1 MPVEHWQPKGDKRM
15 TLLASIDLDDL
26 SGALKKSGL
35 DGWLVYDFH
44 DLNPIAQRL
53 LSAKSMVTRRV
64 FIWLPAVGPPHLL
77 VHGIDRPALGEFPGE
92 IQTYTTWQDLH
103 QALTALVGGRRV
115 AMESSPENAVPYLD
129 LVPHGVFELLT
140 RLGAT
145 IVPSAPLI
153 TQFASQW
160 SVQELADHRETAE
173 IIASIAR
180 TTVEKVVHEAG
191 VATEWGV
198 QQDVLADLAAHGLI
212 TEDPPI
218 VGFGPNAA
226 DPHYSPEEDGSRTL
240 QEGDV
245 VLLDLWAQKS
255 PTTVWADQ
263 TWMGFAGETV
273 PDEVQKVW
281 TAVRDARDAAV
292 ARLVS
297 AVRSGE
303 RATGAMLDAAARDVI
318 NGAGYGDYFGHRT
331 GHSIDLH
338 LHGSGPHLDDFET
351 HDIRELVPGVA
362 FSVEPGVY
370 LTGRYGVR
378 SEINVYLGKDGPEA
392 TPGEMQREIIVRR

>member
-1 MPVEHWQPKGDKRM
+1 M
-15 TLLASIDLDDL
+15 TLLASIDLDEL
-26 SGALKKSGL
+26 SGALKQRGL

-53 LSAKSMVTRRV
+53 LSSRSMVTRRV

-77 VHGIDRPALGEFPGE
+77 VHGIDRPALGGFPGE
-92 IQTYTTWQDLH
+92 IQTYATWQDLH
-103 QALTALVGGRRV
+103 QALAGLVGGRRV
-115 AMESSPENAVPYLD
+115 AVETSPENAVPYLD
-129 LVPHGVFELLT
+129 LVPHGVFDLLT

-145 IVPSAPLI
+145 LVPSAPLI

-160 SVQELADHRETAE
+160 SAAELADHRETAE
-173 IIASIAR
+173 TIAAIAR
-180 TTVEKVVHEAG
+180 QSVRQVIDQVG
-191 VATEWGV
+191 VATEWAV
-198 QQDVLADLAAHGLI
+198 QRDVLAEFAAHGLI

-273 PDEVQKVW
+273 PDEVQQVW
-281 TAVRDARDAAV
+281 TAVSEARDAAV
-292 ARLVS
+292 ARLGS
-297 AVRSGE
+297 AIQAGE
-303 RATGAMLDAAARDVI
+303 RVTGAMLDTAARDVI
-318 NGAGYGDYFGHRT
+318 NGHGYGEFFGHRT

-338 LHGSGPHLDDFET
+338 LHGCGPHLDDFET

-362 FSVEPGVY
+362 FSVEPGIY
-370 LTGRYGVR
+370 LTGRFGVR
-378 SEINVYLGKDGPEA
+378 SEINVYLGKAGPEV
-392 TPGEMQREIIVRR
+392 TPAEIQREIIVRR

>member
-1 MPVEHWQPKGDKRM
+1 M
-15 TLLASIDLDDL
+15 TLLANIDLDEL
-26 SGALKKSGL
+26 SAALKQRGL

-77 VHGIDRPALGEFPGE
+77 VHGIDRPALGGFPGE
-92 IQTYTTWQDLH
+92 IETYTTWQDLH
-103 QALTALVGGRRV
+103 QSLTALVGGRRV
-115 AMESSPENAVPYLD
+115 AMETSPENAVPYLD
-129 LVPHGVFELLT
+129 LVPHGVHELLT

-145 IVPSAPLI
+145 LVPSAPLI

-160 SVQELADHRETAE
+160 SAEELEDHRQTAE
-173 IIASIAR
+173 AIASIAR
-180 TTVEKVVHEAG
+180 KTVASVINQVG
-191 VATEWGV
+191 VATEWAV
-198 QQDVLADLAAHGLI
+198 QQAVIADLAAHGLI

-218 VGFGPNAA
+218 VGFGPGAA

-255 PTTVWADQ
+255 PFTVWADQ
-263 TWMGFAGETV
+263 TWMGFAGEAV
-273 PDEVQKVW
+273 PDELQRVW
-281 TAVRDARDAAV
+281 EAVTGARDAAV
-292 ARLVS
+292 ERLKL
-297 AVRSGE
+297 AVQAGE
-303 RATGAMLDAAARDVI
+303 RATGAMLDTAAREVI
-318 NGAGYGDYFGHRT
+318 HGYGYGEYFGHRT

-362 FSVEPGVY
+362 FSVEPGIY
-370 LTGRYGVR
+370 LTGRFGVR
-378 SEINVYLGKDGPEA
+378 SEINVFLGKDGPEV
-392 TPGEMQREIIVRR
+392 TPAEIQREIIVRS